1 MGANSDGIPLGRQT
15 RGGEGR
21 KIARIDDEQA
31 ETGGTR
37 RWRTA
42 VMEVGIKGL
51 VVQPQITAVPD
62 EPPPLA
68 IGRGG
73 VVIGHFDGRYRTLGW
88 RARKRTRERGHT
100 KHDEGPAAES

>member
-1 MGANSDGIPLGRQT
+1 MRANSDGIPLGRQN

-31 ETGGTR
+31 ETGGAG
-37 RWRTA
+37 RWRA
-42 VMEVGIKGL
+42 AIMEVGIEGI

-62 EPPPLA
+62 EPPHA

-73 VVIGHFDGRYRTLGW
+73 VVIGHDGRYRTLGW
-88 RARKRTRERGHT
+88 RARKRTRESGHT